1 MIGKLMMNKPTV
13 SKLTSSLTRFSQK
26 TRFKKALSKNLPFK
40 KALSENQYAAL
51 ELIYQPNDANQQLIN
66 QIKTLQQ
73 PYQSTRWLQNTHLQL
88 LLLEL
93 RKKLQRPLVYDQI
106 ETLNL
111 TDGGQLALAWY
122 GYQLPAQTPTIV
134 IMHTL
139 TGTPKSMQDMVTD
152 LHAATGWRVVVAV
165 RRGHAQLDFDPPRFN
180 IFGSTADLKQQLARI
195 EQLFPD
201 SPLYAVGSSAG
212 SGLLIRYL
220 GEEQANTKFKA
231 AFAFCPGFN
240 IDEGFKYCHPFYSR
254 YMTQKLIKTFI
265 TPHQHNLQH
274 LTTFESLK
282 SAKTLLGFHEKMYE
296 FSGYT
301 DYQAYSAATNP
312 MKVFKQMTCP
322 VMVLNAADDPVC
334 HIENATPY
342 LPEIRQMSN
351 VILVRTQKGSHCA
364 YPEGWQAT
372 SWAHR
377 LMADYFQT
385 LHQQSTSD

>member
-1 MIGKLMMNKPTV
+1 MSMIGKLMMNKPTMGKLSSRLAKL
-13 SKLTSSLTRFSQK
+13 SKK
-26 TRFKKALSKNLPFK
+26 TLSKAALSKT
-40 KALSENQYAAL
+40 QGVAL

-66 QIKTLQQ
+66 RIKTLQQ
-73 PYQSTRWLQNTHLQL
+73 PYQPTRWLQNTHLQL

-93 RKKLQRPLVYDQI
+93 RKKRQRPLVYDQI

-139 TGTPKSMQDMVTD
+139 TGTPKSMQDMVMD
-152 LHAATGWRVVVAV
+152 LHKATGWRIVVAV
-165 RRGHAQLDFDPPRFN
+165 RRGHAQLAFDPPRFN

-220 GEEQANTKFKA
+220 GEEQANAKFKA